1 MFADDLQGRWKI
13 NGDNEQIN
21 ITIKKYEQD
30 NSLYKII
37 FYKNGN
43 ASVYVENNK
52 IETWTDGTN
61 KKYRIMAN
69 SNSFNRDF
77 GKTIE
82 INYAVTKSRTDILAV
97 NANNKNYIL
106 TRVQSGQSTSS
117 NSQKSLN
124 KANNQERLL
133 ESNSNFNTSSSDNQL
148 PKETQ
153 ISNINASFASQGKFD
168 IYKFTSYGT
177 FSYKHFYY
185 VQKWGKNGSYTVERE
200 KTENGS
206 YTIMQN
212 NVTKKK
218 SVYLKFENGRTKKGT
233 LFYEANSVEFYI
245 DGKAHKEM

>member
-21 ITIKKYEQD
+21 ITIKKYEKD

-61 KKYRIMAN
+61 KKYRILAN

-77 GKTIE
+77 GKSIE

-106 TRVQSGQSTSS
+106 TRIQSRKSTSS
-117 NSQKSLN
+117 NSQKNLN
-124 KANNQERLL
+124 KVNNQKETL
-133 ESNSNFNTSSSDNQL
+133 ETNSNHITSNENQQ
-148 PKETQ
+148 PKETVLP
-153 ISNINASFASQGKFD
+153 NIKAKFGNKAKGNWRYIFLPD
-168 IYKFTSYGT
+168 GT
-177 FSYKHFYY
+177 FSEHIYTTDGYGNLINDY
-185 VQKWGKNGSYTVERE
+185 GIKNGTYRIVDFNKNNKKVYLRY
-200 KTENGS
+200 ENGAEKEGLLS
-206 YTIMQN
+206 YG
-212 NVTKKK
+212 
-218 SVYLKFENGRTKKGT
+218 SR
-233 LFYEANSVEFYI
+233 SVEFHI
-245 DGKAHKEM
+245 NGKVIKEYN